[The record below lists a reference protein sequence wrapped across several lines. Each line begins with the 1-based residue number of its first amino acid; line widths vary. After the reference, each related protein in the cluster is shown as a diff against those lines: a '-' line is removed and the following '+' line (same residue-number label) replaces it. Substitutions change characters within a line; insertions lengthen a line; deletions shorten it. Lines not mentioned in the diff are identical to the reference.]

1 MKSPSVTVVKKYLTA
16 IIKIKAKYVTSERLS
31 KVVGVYPEIINEH
44 LSYFD
49 PMINM
54 DYSYNLLDLVPTL
67 EEYVSNES
75 NKKTPIVQK
84 GQVLVTKNT
93 LSEYDSVSDF
103 IYKKM
108 TIGGFINKNA
118 YLDDNDLRTLK
129 RLAIE
134 ELAKRKK
141 K

>member
-1 MKSPSVTVVKKYLTA
+1 MKSPSVTVVKKYLA
-16 IIKIKAKYVTSERLS
+16 AMHKIKAKYITSERLS
-31 KVVGVYPEIINEH
+31 KVVGVYPEIINEN

-67 EEYVSNES
+67 EEYVNNDA

-93 LSEYDSVSDF
+93 LSEYTSVNDF
-103 IYKKM
+103 IYKKL

-129 RLAIE
+129 RLVIE

-141 K
+141 R